1 MNNLYTLAITQ
12 LEGGNYTIDTVL
24 NAIKTVTDWAI
35 SIGIALAGLTLVIG
49 FIVFAVVD
57 VEQKVRARQKIT
69 QVLLGIG
76 GIVLS
81 ISLVNIMIRLF
92 V

>member
-69 QVLLGIG
+69 PVLLGIG